1 MSICPSIVG
10 LMMRSRM
17 SMTPEQATDLIA
29 SYKRAKLDRKPM
41 AASDSAFWLEAQKV
55 LELGKQYWIGS
66 E

>member
-1 MSICPSIVG
+1 MICEAVKGALSRG
-10 LMMRSRM
+10 RM